1 MTPTSPALQN
11 GCSEVVHSCA
21 AINTVFATWSEPA
34 VKVSQTADRII
45 LDFAVWKIPNS
56 DAPEEVLGSRN
67 LCTFWFQT
75 DDLHCIELVFPA
87 GWLRKA
93 APPPRCKLFSFLWSS
108 PDVIGLFS

>member
-45 LDFAVWKIPNS
+45 LDSAVWKIPNS
-56 DAPEEVLGSRN
+56 DAPEEVLGSRSLVYVLVSN
-67 LCTFWFQT
+67 
-75 DDLHCIELVFPA
+75 DLHCMGVGEQLDEM
-87 GWLRKA
+87 R
-93 APPPRCKLFSFLWSS
+93 SS
-108 PDVIGLFS
+108 AFRPKSGVQ